1 MTDSGV
7 NMATSVKLKAG
18 DNFPSLQATLLDG
31 SSVTLGQPQGDATWQ
46 AVFVYRG
53 KHCPLCTKYL
63 NELEG
68 YKQAFAEA
76 GVDILAVSSD
86 SKEQLEGHLEKLEGH
101 LEKLEIS
108 FPIAYGLTE
117 EQMKTL
123 GLYISIPR
131 SEQETDHNFAEPGL
145 FVVNE
150 HGNLHVV
157 DISNNPFVR
166 PELGA
171 LSRGLAW
178 IRNPDNNYPI
188 RGTLDY

>member
-1 MTDSGV
+1 M
-7 NMATSVKLKAG
+7 NTSIKLKAG
-18 DNFPSLQATLLDG
+18 SPFPNLSATLLNGD
-31 SSVTLGQPQGDATWQ
+31 SVTLGKPREGASWQ

-68 YKQAFAEA
+68 YIQELADID
-76 GVDILAVSSD
+76 VDVLAVSGD
-86 SKEQLEGHLEKLEGH
+86 AKHQLEQHLEKLN
-101 LEKLEIS
+101 IS
-108 FPIAYGLTE
+108 FPIAFGLTE

-131 SEQETDHNFAEPGL
+131 SEQETDHNFSEPGL
-145 FVVNE
+145 FVINE
-150 HGNLHVV
+150 KGQLHVV

-171 LSRGLAW
+171 LVRGLAW
-178 IRNPDNNYPI
+178 IKDPNNHYPI
-188 RGTLDY
+188 RGTSDY

>member
-1 MTDSGV
+1 MEHS
-7 NMATSVKLKAG
+7 NKLRAG
-18 DNFPSLQATLLDG
+18 DSFPTLAATKLDG
-31 SSVTLGQPQGDATWQ
+31 STVTLGKPQGNTTWQ

-63 NELEG
+63 NEIENFR
-68 YKQAFAEA
+68 QAFADT
-76 GVDILAVSSD
+76 GIDILAVSGD
-86 SKEQLEGHLEKLEGH
+86 SKEQLEEHLEKLDVT
-101 LEKLEIS
+101 

-123 GLYISIPR
+123 GLYISVPR
-131 SEQETDHNFAEPGL
+131 SDQETDHNFAEPGL

-150 HGNLHVV
+150 NGKLHVV

-178 IRNPDNNYPI
+178 VRDPSNHYPI
-188 RGTLDY
+188 RGTLKY

>member
-1 MTDSGV
+1 
-7 NMATSVKLKAG
+7 MAYSQKLKAG
-18 DNFPSLQATLLDG
+18 DTLPLLEATTLDG
-31 SSVTLGQPQGDATWQ
+31 TRVTLGQPQGDAEWQ

-63 NELEG
+63 NEIES
-68 YKQAFAEA
+68 YKQAFSDV
-76 GVDILAVSSD
+76 GVDILAVSGD
-86 SKEQLEGHLEKLEGH
+86 SKQQLEQHLDKLD
-101 LEKLEIS
+101 IS

-123 GLYISIPR
+123 GLYISLPR
-131 SEQETDHNFAEPGL
+131 SAAETDHNFAEPRL

-150 HGNLHVV
+150 HGSLHVV
-157 DISNNPFVR
+157 DLSNNPFVR

-171 LSRGLAW
+171 LTRGLAW
-178 IRNPDNNYPI
+178 IRDPENNYPI

>member
-1 MTDSGV
+1 
-7 NMATSVKLKAG
+7 MATSAKLKAG
-18 DNFPSLQATLLDG
+18 DVFPTLEATLLDG
-31 SSVTLGQPQGDATWQ
+31 SLVTLGNPQGETTWQ

-63 NELEG
+63 NELES
-68 YKQAFAEA
+68 YKQAFADV
-76 GVDILAVSSD
+76 GVEILAVSAD
-86 SKEQLEGHLEKLEGH
+86 SKEQLEVHLEKLEV
-101 LEKLEIS
+101 S

-123 GLYISIPR
+123 GLYISLPR

>member
-1 MTDSGV
+1 
-7 NMATSVKLKAG
+7 MAYSQKLKAG
-18 DNFPSLQATLLDG
+18 DTFPALTATLLDG
-31 SSVTLGQPQGDATWQ
+31 STVKLGEPQGDATWQ

-53 KHCPLCTKYL
+53 KHCPLCTRYL
-63 NELEG
+63 NDLEN
-68 YKQAFAEA
+68 YKQAFADA
-76 GVDILAVSSD
+76 GVDILAVSAD
-86 SKEQLEGHLEKLEGH
+86 SKEQLEMHSEKLN
-101 LEKLEIS
+101 IS

-117 EQMKTL
+117 EQMKEL
-123 GLYISIPR
+123 GVYISLPR

-145 FVVNE
+145 YVVNE
-150 HGNLHVV
+150 KGQLHVV

-171 LSRGLAW
+171 LANGLNW

>member
-1 MTDSGV
+1 
-7 NMATSVKLKAG
+7 MATSTKLRAG
-18 DNFPSLQATLLDG
+18 DAFPSLEAVKLDG
-31 SSVTLGQPQGDATWQ
+31 SSVTLGKPQGGATWQ

-63 NELEG
+63 SELETF
-68 YKQAFAEA
+68 KQAFRDAD
-76 GVDILAVSSD
+76 VDILAVSAD
-86 SKEQLEGHLEKLEGH
+86 SKEQLEQHLEKVQV
-101 LEKLEIS
+101 S

-150 HGNLHVV
+150 QGNLHVV

-171 LSRGLAW
+171 LTRGLAW
-178 IRNPDNNYPI
+178 IRDPDNHYPI
-188 RGTLDY
+188 RGTLKY

>member
-1 MTDSGV
+1 MGYSQR
-7 NMATSVKLKAG
+7 LKAG
-18 DNFPSLQATLLDG
+18 DIFPKSEATLLDG
-31 SSVTLGQPQGDATWQ
+31 TKVTLGQPKGDAVWQ

-63 NELEG
+63 NELEE
-68 YKQAFAEA
+68 YKQTFESA
-76 GVDILAVSSD
+76 GVDVLAVSAD
-86 SKEQLEGHLEKLEGH
+86 SKQQLEEHLTKLD
-101 LEKLEIS
+101 IS

-123 GLYISIPR
+123 GVYISLPR
-131 SEQETDHNFAEPGL
+131 SEKETDHNFSEPGL

-150 HGNLHVV
+150 HGTLQVV
-157 DISNNPFVR
+157 DLSNNPFVR

-171 LSRGLAW
+171 LTRGLSW
-178 IRNPDNNYPI
+178 IRNPENNYPI

>member
-1 MTDSGV
+1 
-7 NMATSVKLKAG
+7 MAHSVKLKAG
-18 DNFPSLQATLLDG
+18 DTFPSLDATLLDG
-31 SSVTLGQPQGDATWQ
+31 SRVTLGKPQGEATWQ

-63 NELEG
+63 NEIES
-68 YKQAFAEA
+68 YKQAFSDA
-76 GVDILAVSSD
+76 GVDILAVSGD
-86 SKEQLEGHLEKLEGH
+86 AKHQLEAHLEQLEV
-101 LEKLEIS
+101 S

-123 GLYISIPR
+123 GVYISLPR
-131 SEQETDHNFAEPGL
+131 SEKETDHNFSEPGL
-145 FVVNE
+145 FIVNE

-171 LSRGLAW
+171 LTRGLAW
-178 IRNPDNNYPI
+178 IRDPENHYPI

>member
-1 MTDSGV
+1 
-7 NMATSVKLKAG
+7 
-18 DNFPSLQATLLDG
+18 
-31 SSVTLGQPQGDATWQ
+31 
-46 AVFVYRG
+46 

-63 NELEG
+63 NELES
-68 YKQAFAEA
+68 YKQAFADA
-76 GVDILAVSSD
+76 GVDILAVSGD
-86 SKEQLEGHLEKLEGH
+86 SKAQLEGH

-123 GLYISIPR
+123 GLYVSIPR

-150 HGNLHVV
+150 HGDLHVV

-171 LSRGLAW
+171 LSGGLA
-178 IRNPDNNYPI
+178 
-188 RGTLDY
+188 